1 MTQELAVPDNTTD
14 YSTIGSGDPIMLV
27 NIQRS
32 ECADVNFEFLIP
44 GTDEVKRSFKPWIP
58 SMIIELRLVHL
69 NLTTPVLSFCPVG
82 NCLMGN
88 LHFFTLDHGGKLFI
102 EKI

>member
-1 MTQELAVPDNTTD
+1 MTPELAVPDNTTD

-32 ECADVNFEFLIP
+32 ECADVNLNFLS

-58 SMIIELRLVHL
+58 SMII
-69 NLTTPVLSFCPVG
+69 G
-82 NCLMGN
+82 
-88 LHFFTLDHGGKLFI
+88 
-102 EKI
+102 